1 MTWPNQSSRSRSLY
15 SRARQVLPGGI
26 SRLQTLVQPFPIYA
40 TEAQGATIIDADGVP
55 RIDFMNNFASLIH
68 GHAHPEVLA
77 AVSEAMSKGTCF
89 SMPTE
94 LEIQLAE
101 LISKRVQRVEKI
113 RFCNSGTEAVMLAIK
128 AARARTNRPCIAKI
142 EGAYHGMYDY
152 AEVSLDSSPDNWGD
166 TPNPLAYTLGTP
178 ASIVEDS
185 VVIPLNDSDTSERLL
200 RECGDRLAG
209 VLIDPVPLSCGLVP
223 MTADFIDML
232 HNVSQD
238 LGALIIA
245 DEVIAY
251 RLDYQGAQS
260 RFGINADLTT
270 FAKII
275 GGGFPI
281 GAVGGTDD
289 VMSVFSH
296 DQGKPSNSSSG
307 TFTANPVSMAAG
319 LKTLEILDG
328 NAYHYLEDLG
338 TYARQVVKNAFATS
352 GFKGQVT
359 GVGSMFHL
367 HVHDREVTDYRTFF
381 PKETEATAIKRLH
394 LRLLEDGYILSPKL
408 GGFLSTANTKDQ
420 LDGFGNVLAAALTL
434 ETTY

>member
-101 LISKRVQRVEKI
+101 LISKRVQRVDKI

-128 AARARTNRPCIAKI
+128 AARAQTNRPCIAKI

-178 ASIVEDS
+178 TSIVEDT

-223 MTADFIDML
+223 MTDHFIDML
-232 HNVSQD
+232 HNVTQD

-281 GAVGGTDD
+281 GAVGGTDE

-381 PKETEATAIKRLH
+381 PKETEAAAIKRLH

-408 GGFLSTANTKDQ
+408 GGFLSTANTKAQ
-420 LDGFGNVLAAALTL
+420 LDGFGNVLTAALTL
-434 ETTY
+434 DATY

>member
-1 MTWPNQSSRSRSLY
+1 MSWPEQSSLSQVLFT
-15 SRARQVLPGGI
+15 RAQKVLPGGI

-40 TEAQGATIIDADGVP
+40 IEAQGATIIDADGVP

-77 AVSEAMSKGTCF
+77 AVSEAISKGTCF

-101 LISKRVQRVEKI
+101 LISERVQRVDKI

-128 AARARTNRPCIAKI
+128 AARAHTNRPCIAKI

-152 AEVSLDSSPDNWGD
+152 AEVSLDSSPENWGD

-178 ASIVEDS
+178 ASIVEDT

-223 MTADFIDML
+223 MTDHFIDML
-232 HNVSQD
+232 HNITQD

-281 GAVGGTDD
+281 GAVGGTDE

-319 LKTLEILDG
+319 LKTLEILDS
-328 NAYHYLEDLG
+328 NAYDYLEDLG
-338 TYARQVVKNAFATS
+338 AYARQVVKTAFATS
-352 GFKGQVT
+352 GFRGQVT

-367 HVHDREVTDYRTFF
+367 HVHDREVSDYRTFF
-381 PKETEATAIKRLH
+381 PKETEAEAIKRLH
-394 LRLLEDGYILSPKL
+394 HRLLEDGYILSPKL
-408 GGFLSTANTKDQ
+408 GGFLSTVNTKDQ
-420 LDGFGNVLAAALTL
+420 LDGFGNVLKAALTL